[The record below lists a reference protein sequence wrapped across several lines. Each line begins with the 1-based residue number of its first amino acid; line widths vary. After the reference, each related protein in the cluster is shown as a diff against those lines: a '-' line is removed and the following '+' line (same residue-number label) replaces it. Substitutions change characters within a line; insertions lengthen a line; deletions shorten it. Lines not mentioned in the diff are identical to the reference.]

1 VQAGVLV
8 GRRTSRSAP
17 QITDQDKLIAMECQ
31 QARCGTVPEH
41 HYLNT
46 TLIMDVADPEYS
58 QTLGLNGASGDLVT
72 KDGGKTW
79 TVADIKI
86 EQYTYT

>member
-1 VQAGVLV
+1 
-8 GRRTSRSAP
+8 
-17 QITDQDKLIAMECQ
+17 MECQ
-31 QARCGTVPEH
+31 QAKCGTVPEH

-46 TLIMDVADPEYS
+46 TLIMDVADPNYS
-58 QTLGLNGASGDLVT
+58 RTLGLTGASGNLVT

-86 EQYTYT
+86 NKYTYV